1 MAKRIGIKADGL
13 NYVFTPGKGGSLI
26 GRKLVKSVPSKI
38 AVPKIKAKVIGPK
51 EGLEDAFKPAT
62 VAGSRG

>member
-26 GRKLVKSVPSKI
+26 GRKLAKPVPGVPLPKVKS
-38 AVPKIKAKVIGPK
+38 KVIGPK